1 MTMSMSMPMS
11 MPMPMSMEEIIDLL
25 SKIAC
30 GVSCVDNVAEY
41 KSVLQED
48 DADLWSD
55 LTFQNWVPHPKSP
68 KIPDIVSFDEDVD
81 DGVSDICSLR
91 HGDGRPRPRAAS
103 GENKSNGTS
112 CNSERDETP
121 VDFGTWIKDR
131 YPYVLKYTSQG
142 AEQLRSVS
150 QNKAITQQKGKSAE
164 KAEQQ
169 IQRPQPYV
177 ICLKYRKN
185 E

>member
-1 MTMSMSMPMS
+1 MTMSMPMS
-11 MPMPMSMEEIIDLL
+11 MSMSMEEIIDLL

-30 GVSCVDNVAEY
+30 GVSCVDNVTEY
-41 KSVLQED
+41 KSVLHED

-55 LTFQNWVPHPKSP
+55 LTFQNWVPAHPKSP

-91 HGDGRPRPRAAS
+91 HSDGRPRRPRAAS
-103 GENKSNGTS
+103 GEIKSSGTS

-131 YPYVLKYTSQG
+131 YPYVLKYASQG

-150 QNKAITQQKGKSAE
+150 QNKATAQQKEKSAE
-164 KAEQQ
+164 KTKQETT
-169 IQRPQPYV
+169 RPDHYV
-177 ICLKYRKN
+177 ISLKYRKN